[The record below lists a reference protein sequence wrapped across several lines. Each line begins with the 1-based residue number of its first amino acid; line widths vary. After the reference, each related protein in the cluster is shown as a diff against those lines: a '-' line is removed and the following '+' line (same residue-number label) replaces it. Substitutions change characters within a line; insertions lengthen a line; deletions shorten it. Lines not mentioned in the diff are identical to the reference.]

1 MPIERLVKSKRSIF
15 ESLWHA
21 KCSPETSV
29 LLSIS
34 SLSRSRP
41 FPVTWGLRQALNL
54 PDDWPFRAVTARPES
69 NTLGTRVHILDP
81 P

>member
-1 MPIERLVKSKRSIF
+1 MHIERLVKSTRSIF

-34 SLSRSRP
+34 SHSRP
-41 FPVTWGLRQALNL
+41 FPVTWGLLQALNM
-54 PDDWPFRAVTARPES
+54 PDDWPFHAVTARPES
-69 NTLGTRVHILDP
+69 NTLGTHVHILDP